1 MAWRTAGRLGAG
13 GSFFDG
19 LQELQSI
26 DRYERGHPLVKR
38 ECFGRYSKKFKDNK
52 PAERTQILSIKTTV
66 ALSVVVPGVC
76 IYYF

>member
-38 ECFGRYSKKFKDNK
+38 ECFGRYSKKFK
-52 PAERTQILSIKTTV
+52 TTV